1 MPDLVSIGRFAALSG
16 LTVKALRLYDKRGVL
31 RPALVDFETGRRY
44 YSLAQVAAARQ
55 NEHRL
60 RLGPVWTDHD
70 LVFPAANGNPLHP
83 DNLKRDYN
91 RLVKAAG
98 LPRIRI
104 HDLRH
109 TNVTLTLRETAD
121 IKAVSQRVGH
131 ANVSIT
137 LGTYAHVL
145 PAQHVEVTA
154 KVGAVLFAPPAA
166 PAERP

>member
-1 MPDLVSIGRFAALSG
+1 MPEEYQSGCSDGTNGR
-16 LTVKALRLYDKRGVL
+16 
-31 RPALVDFETGRRY
+31 
-44 YSLAQVAAARQ
+44 AARPGPG
-55 NEHRL
+55 RCGWV
-60 RLGPVWTDHD
+60 LGCQ
-70 LVFPAANGNPLHP
+70 
-83 DNLKRDYN
+83 RDYN

-109 TNVTLTLRETAD
+109 THVTLALHAGANVR
-121 IKAVSQRVGH
+121 AVSERVGH
-131 ANVSIT
+131 AGVSIT

-145 PAQHVEVTA
+145 PAQHVEVAA